1 MRQRQGVPER
11 NPPSQTTTAR
21 FRAVVAVYPQA
32 IEYTQKTSAGV
43 AQTGRDTG
51 HGHQQRLFQRAVLGS
66 LLLTG
71 TCQQLGLQ

>member
-11 NPPSQTTTAR
+11 NPPPQTTAAR
-21 FRAVVAVYPQA
+21 FRAVVAAYTQA
-32 IEYTQKTSAGV
+32 VEYTQKTSAGV

-66 LLLTG
+66 LLLAR
-71 TCQQLGLQ
+71 TCQQLGL